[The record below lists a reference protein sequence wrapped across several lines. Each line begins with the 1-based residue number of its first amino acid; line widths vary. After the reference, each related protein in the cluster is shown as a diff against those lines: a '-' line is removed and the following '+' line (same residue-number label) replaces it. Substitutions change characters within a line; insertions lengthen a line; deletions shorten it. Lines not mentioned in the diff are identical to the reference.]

1 MAAGDDLSAL
11 LSKLSLEQY
20 KSTFE
25 DEEITEV
32 SLLHSMGEEMLR
44 ESMVELGMKDAH
56 VDVLAK
62 ALFSEEGDG
71 EDELAL
77 EDNAG
82 GDDDDGLALE
92 DNDDDGL
99 ALEANEAPA
108 PAPPASVAAAE
119 PVTTAAP
126 TVSAASKKAAERVK
140 NQGND
145 ALKNGQFADAAV
157 LYGQAIGLDP
167 TNAAYY
173 SNRSSAYASLSQFEK
188 ALDDAKNAIRLK
200 SDWAKAHLR
209 HASALTG
216 LRRHQEALDAYNAAL
231 QCEPSNAQIKAL
243 VAAAS
248 ETALVE
254 KELAADGFD
263 WMAELNDRVAPTP
276 FYERGLQLQDDAPMT
291 IDYREA
297 LQEGLEAIGREEGR
311 LVLRTPRG
319 AAMVV
324 NGIEGTNFEKIVCV
338 GARTATTTAQQLK
351 GATGPVAVKLWHML
365 SDWRDEGD
373 DEDAIRERMIRRADA
388 EHTRIRALSGCKH
401 WLQLI
406 ADVAAE
412 KEALIGSVPYPAI
425 YLEHF
430 PGQDLTELLTIL
442 QPPGARQA
450 AKRANAAAANGADDD
465 SDCSD
470 DDHFDDDDEEE
481 VDEEAVAEAWERA
494 KAEYTPD
501 KLGEEL
507 ALIKEVALGTMRA
520 LKEAHGAGF
529 RFEPDGSEG
538 PFLGDVLFHKGRVKL
553 VDTEPLGEYEEGDD
567 QRFTAEPLVYSPV
580 GEYLRAWWESTRL
593 KIGMEMNTQHPDKR
607 YAEVLS
613 GYGALNWMLF
623 KWEPER
629 LQGDEIIRLLTHGAE
644 QAAPHHDPT
653 LEAHWEDFMNR
664 AFVMLGPRRFD
675 ELKEISNLIQA
686 NEITGPDVV
695 ARSRYLMGREFEGL
709 HSEYLKILK
718 KAGVKLK

>member
-77 EDNAG
+77 EDNDD

-297 LQEGLEAIGREEGR
+297 LQVHRGRVLVHTHPEAAALAAPPLSLHRR
-311 LVLRTPRG
+311 SRCSAALAAPPCVRCRG
-319 AAMVV
+319 ACTSSAHTAPPPALS
-324 NGIEGTNFEKIVCV
+324 IPPV
-338 GARTATTTAQQLK
+338 GA
-351 GATGPVAVKLWHML
+351 V
-365 SDWRDEGD
+365 
-373 DEDAIRERMIRRADA
+373 
-388 EHTRIRALSGCKH
+388 
-401 WLQLI
+401 
-406 ADVAAE
+406 
-412 KEALIGSVPYPAI
+412 
-425 YLEHF
+425 
-430 PGQDLTELLTIL
+430 
-442 QPPGARQA
+442 
-450 AKRANAAAANGADDD
+450 
-465 SDCSD
+465 
-470 DDHFDDDDEEE
+470 
-481 VDEEAVAEAWERA
+481 
-494 KAEYTPD
+494 
-501 KLGEEL
+501 
-507 ALIKEVALGTMRA
+507 
-520 LKEAHGAGF
+520 
-529 RFEPDGSEG
+529 
-538 PFLGDVLFHKGRVKL
+538 
-553 VDTEPLGEYEEGDD
+553 
-567 QRFTAEPLVYSPV
+567 
-580 GEYLRAWWESTRL
+580 
-593 KIGMEMNTQHPDKR
+593 
-607 YAEVLS
+607 
-613 GYGALNWMLF
+613 
-623 KWEPER
+623 
-629 LQGDEIIRLLTHGAE
+629 
-644 QAAPHHDPT
+644 QAAPIVFD
-653 LEAHWEDFMNR
+653 R
-664 AFVMLGPRRFD
+664 LGICRVHADCAP
-675 ELKEISNLIQA
+675 
-686 NEITGPDVV
+686 
-695 ARSRYLMGREFEGL
+695 
-709 HSEYLKILK
+709 
-718 KAGVKLK
+718 